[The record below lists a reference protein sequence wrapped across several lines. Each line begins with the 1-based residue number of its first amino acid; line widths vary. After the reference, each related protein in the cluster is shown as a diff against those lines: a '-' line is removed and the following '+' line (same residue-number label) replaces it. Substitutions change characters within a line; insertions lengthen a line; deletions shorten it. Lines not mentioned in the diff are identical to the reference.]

1 MSFTTFSF
9 AKNNPSLFLDSVD
22 NPRTERKQVIL
33 DAIDYNIIDFNNHAN
48 EVCWVMG
55 TKRPAIIHTPVGVDK
70 IDFFIEFTFDSEGEE
85 VYSEIQKKMKKMDS
99 IDEPVEE
106 TKTEEVLEEVL
117 EEIVKAPVKKKS
129 KRRK

>member
-1 MSFTTFSF
+1 MMTF

-33 DAIDYNIIDFNNHAN
+33 DAVDYSIIDFNNHAN
-48 EVCWVMG
+48 EVNWIMG
-55 TKRPAIIHTPVGVDK
+55 TKRPTIIHTPVGVDK
-70 IDFFIEFTFDSEGEE
+70 IDYFVEFTFDSEGEE
-85 VYSEIQKKMKKMDS
+85 VYSEIQKRIKKMNS

-106 TKTEEVLEEVL
+106 VETEEVLEEVK
-117 EEIVKAPVKKKS
+117 EVMEKTPIKKKS